1 VVDEAHRKRL
11 TREGA
16 EEPPQPEKP
25 ESAWVQGILIHWSV
39 PNAFVLLQKIFRG
52 ASQLLSSEVSSE
64 CCSFQEF
71 EWNNLF
77 TL

>member
-1 VVDEAHRKRL
+1 MVDEAHRKRL

-25 ESAWVQGILIHWSV
+25 ESAWVQGNINPLVCAQRFCASAKNLW
-39 PNAFVLLQKIFRG
+39 G